1 MTAKEHVE
9 QLATIL
15 QGPKEYI
22 PDGDNQKIP
31 LNALWHISNL
41 EEQGMIQT
49 VNDKTF
55 IHLQPE
61 NEVYRIGSA
70 EPMTQDEF
78 VEYTKGLKKPEKP
91 SGFLSGLREWFHKHV
106 HPLRDFSKYDT
117 QMKRYE
123 IKKYDICK
131 DAGLDVSGKA
141 EEIEQYKADLVAE
154 TDKNIEAAK
163 KQIQR
168 NCRLADV
175 DQLLD
180 AFEAAVKADPEVG
193 ECLLEALPKQNLS
206 TCKDLQWDMASS
218 KIEKYSDSG
227 RLEFSVSDR
236 DMHIGKDLSLMK
248 ACKRFLPPKLQE
260 KVDAKY
266 AEAQEPYWK
275 MKETM
280 GNDNVTAEEKSKLY
294 KDWQS
299 KEFEKT
305 YWANKNEPK
314 VEEPAE
320 KKLNEMSNEARVA
333 EVMQRRE
340 NIDNSVVEET
350 AEKFGTNKETVQQ
363 AFDTVKAENN
373 APTNENEVSVPDQP
387 QLNTSMNSIG

>member
-41 EEQGMIQT
+41 EKQGMIQT

-61 NEVYRIGSA
+61 NEVYRIGVA

-91 SGFLSGLREWFHKHV
+91 SGFLSGFREWFHKHV
-106 HPLRDFSKYDT
+106 HPLKDFAKYDT
-117 QMKRYE
+117 QMKKYE
-123 IKKYDICK
+123 MEKYNYCK
-131 DAGLDVSGKA
+131 DAGLDVSGK
-141 EEIEQYKADLVAE
+141 IEVV
-154 TDKNIEAAK
+154 EAAK
-163 KQIQR
+163 KQIQK
-168 NCRLADV
+168 NCGLADV

-180 AFEAAVKADPEVG
+180 AFEAAVRADPEVG
-193 ECLLEALPKQNLS
+193 KCLLEALPKQNLS
-206 TCKDLQWDMASS
+206 TCTDLQWDMAQ
-218 KIEKYSDSG
+218 SG
-227 RLEFSVSDR
+227 VTFEGDLKKTSDR
-236 DMHIGKDLSLMK
+236 DMHIGKELSLMQ
-248 ACKRFLPPKLQE
+248 ACKRFLPPELQE

-266 AEAQEPYWK
+266 AEAQEPYKK
-275 MKETM
+275 MNELMRGT
-280 GNDNVTAEEKSKLY
+280 TLSPEEKSKLY
-294 KDWQS
+294 RDWQS
-299 KEFEKT
+299 GEFEKT
-305 YWANKNEPK
+305 YWANKNAPK

-333 EVMQRRE
+333 EIMQRRE
-340 NIDNSVVEET
+340 DMDNSVVEET
-350 AEKFGTNKETVQQ
+350 AEKFGVDKETVQQ

-373 APTNENEVSVPDQP
+373 VATNESEVFVPDQP
-387 QLNTSMNSIG
+387 QVNNLVNEQPQMGNFG